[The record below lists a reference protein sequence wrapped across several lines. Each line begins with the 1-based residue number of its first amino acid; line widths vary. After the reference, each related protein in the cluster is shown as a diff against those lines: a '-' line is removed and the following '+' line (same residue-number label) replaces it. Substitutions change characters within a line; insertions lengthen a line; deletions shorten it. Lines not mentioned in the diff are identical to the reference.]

1 MLFVQGIELS
11 LSNFLITIPLWIHI
25 AMILSVNNACDLIG
39 DKTNGRKTLAILLGP
54 RKAPYMILAE
64 GIIVYGEIAL
74 LTIPGVYPR
83 SGGIQCSCFDP
94 RIGSYRKMQKAGFDE
109 STKEGNMARSAK
121 RFWCMCPHSSLVLR

>member
-1 MLFVQGIELS
+1 
-11 LSNFLITIPLWIHI
+11 
-25 AMILSVNNACDLIG
+25 
-39 DKTNGRKTLAILLGP
+39 
-54 RKAPYMILAE
+54 MILAE

-109 STKEGNMARSAK
+109 STKEGNMAPVSKAFLVYVSTFILGFALSAMPA
-121 RFWCMCPHSSLVLR
+121 W